1 MSDTSPRGRSAA
13 DVEVPEAD
21 RLEQAEDLVPED
33 PAPGPSL
40 GVEVPEAD
48 ALEQAQEVPLPD
60 DEDL

>member
-1 MSDTSPRGRSAA
+1 MSETSHRDPSEA

-21 RLEQAEDLVPED
+21 RLEQAEEVVPEE
-33 PAPGPSL
+33 PALAPSL